1 MTVLDSRKWVGLFM
15 RTLWIGAIACLLTS
29 FVVKYD
35 SYVEVFQP
43 FQLFELFGLLLFF
56 GTLGLI
62 FSVISQTGFFA
73 YLFLNRFCHG
83 LFRSYWPVIQVLLI
97 AFVLFDL
104 IYFPYQATKG
114 VVEPYWYIL
123 MTLALL
129 GYGWIVA
136 KIKAKQ
142 TKTEAFVPALFVMIV
157 ITTIEWVPGLQVQ
170 GVEYAW
176 LMIFPLLL
184 CNTYQLLS
192 LHKLIGE
199 EDESGNGQDGT
210 KGKLVKA

>member
-1 MTVLDSRKWVGLFM
+1 MNSRKWVGLFM

-29 FVVKYD
+29 IVVKYD
-35 SYVEVFQP
+35 SYAEVFQP
-43 FQLFELFGLLLFF
+43 FQLFELFGLILFF

-114 VVEPYWYIL
+114 VVDPYWYIL
-123 MTLALL
+123 MALALF
-129 GYGWIVA
+129 GYGWVVA

-142 TKTEAFVPALFVMIV
+142 TKPEAFLPALFVMIV
-157 ITTIEWVPGLQVQ
+157 VTTIEWVPALQVK
-170 GVEYAW
+170 GTEYAW

-184 CNTYQLLS
+184 CNTYQLLA
-192 LHKLIGE
+192 LHKLAVDDE
-199 EDESGNGQDGT
+199 EGI
-210 KGKLVKA
+210 KGKVVKA